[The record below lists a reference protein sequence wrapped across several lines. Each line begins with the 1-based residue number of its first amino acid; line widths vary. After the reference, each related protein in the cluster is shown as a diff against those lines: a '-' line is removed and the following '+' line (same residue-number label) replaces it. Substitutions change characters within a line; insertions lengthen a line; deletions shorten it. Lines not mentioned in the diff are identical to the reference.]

1 MKYWTGILCLT
12 IACVKPTLKE
22 VNLIPKPQKIEIKD
36 GAFSLNFNT
45 NLIFDSL
52 FYQEANYLKEL
63 LNLKLNGKNNT

>member
-45 NLIFDSL
+45 NLIFDRGNLSIK
-52 FYQEANYLKEL
+52 QNMGL
-63 LNLKLNGKNNT
+63 L